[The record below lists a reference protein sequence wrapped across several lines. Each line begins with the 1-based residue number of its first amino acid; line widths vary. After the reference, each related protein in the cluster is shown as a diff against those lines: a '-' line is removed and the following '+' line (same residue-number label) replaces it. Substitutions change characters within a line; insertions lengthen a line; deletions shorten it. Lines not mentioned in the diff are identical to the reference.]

1 MKRSEMIAI
10 LRDALYKHCVI
21 EYNDIMDGDSD
32 ISKILD
38 EIEEAGMLPPAMDFY
53 FEKEC
58 SKEELDYSIYDFR
71 FEWEPEDE

>member
-1 MKRSEMIAI
+1 MKRSEMIKKINKAFKKSDY
-10 LRDALYKHCVI
+10 DAESVLDLI
-21 EYNDIMDGDSD
+21 EG
-32 ISKILD
+32 L
-38 EIEEAGMLPPAMDFY
+38 GMLPPAMDFY